1 MADEVYSGVASA
13 HRDLYVKFSFY
24 LLAVTGA
31 AVGFALNQTRG
42 AVLAWSQIP
51 LGLAMVSWSL
61 SFNFGIRQLRNVLT
75 TLHANMLLLAVQS
88 DHDMPEWTNVPQ
100 ASEIL
105 RERIEQHGK
114 RAGRFHTWQ
123 VQALLIGMFFYVCW
137 HVLEMYFR
145 QPSSS

>member
-1 MADEVYSGVASA
+1 MADEVYSEVASA
-13 HRDLYVKFSFY
+13 HRDLYVKLSFY

-42 AVLAWSQIP
+42 NVLAWSQIP
-51 LGLAMVSWSL
+51 LGLAMVSWAL

-75 TLHANMLLLAVQS
+75 TLHANMLLLAIKS
-88 DHDMPEWTNVPQ
+88 DHDIPEWMNFLEAPK
-100 ASEIL
+100 IL
-105 RERIEQHGK
+105 KERVEQHGK
-114 RAGRFHTWQ
+114 RAGEFHVWQ
-123 VQALLIGMFFYVCW
+123 VKALLMGMLFYVGW